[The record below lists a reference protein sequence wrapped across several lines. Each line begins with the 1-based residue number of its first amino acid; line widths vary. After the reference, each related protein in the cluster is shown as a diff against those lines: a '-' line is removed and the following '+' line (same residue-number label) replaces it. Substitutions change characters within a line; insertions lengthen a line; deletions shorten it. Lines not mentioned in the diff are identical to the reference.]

1 VFTDGSSHSPR
12 LVKPAITTM
21 RPSGAET
28 RRDCDTRRAVSTGS
42 PTPTSTPGPSAAEE
56 RTQETPASRRAG
68 LKLVLPILVI
78 LVILGGVTLLLVG
91 SGGTSKPAL
100 PGNAAAG
107 KTARFAGLTLNPVR
121 PAPPLDTLRNYNG
134 AGFDLSRERGK
145 AVFVTFLYAHCP
157 DVCPLIASDLHA
169 AYASMSPTMRGHV
182 AIVAVSVD
190 PHGDTAGTVAAFVRQ
205 HGLTGEASYLI
216 GSADQLVP
224 VWKAWNVGSE
234 QDTSRPELVNHSA
247 LIYGIGA
254 SGKLLTIYPA
264 NVTPGEIAHDAPM
277 LLAQ

>member
-1 VFTDGSSHSPR
+1 
-12 LVKPAITTM
+12 
-21 RPSGAET
+21 
-28 RRDCDTRRAVSTGS
+28 VSTGS
-42 PTPTSTPGPSAAEE
+42 PTTTPTPGTPPDPE
-56 RTQETPASRRAG
+56 TQTPETPGSQRTA
-68 LKLVLPILVI
+68 LKLALPILVI
-78 LVILGGVTLLLVG
+78 LVILCGVTLLLVG
-91 SGGTSKPAL
+91 GGTSKPAL

-169 AYASMSPTMRGHV
+169 AYSSMSPALRGHL

-216 GSADQLVP
+216 GSAGKLVP
-224 VWKAWNVGSE
+224 VWKAWNVGSQ

-264 NVTPGEIAHDAPM
+264 NVTPGEIAHDAP
-277 LLAQ
+277 LLLKS

>member
-1 VFTDGSSHSPR
+1 
-12 LVKPAITTM
+12 M
-21 RPSGAET
+21 
-28 RRDCDTRRAVSTGS
+28 STGS
-42 PTPTSTPGPSAAEE
+42 PITTPTPNTPPDPGEQTPGTPGSQ
-56 RTQETPASRRAG
+56 RTALRLA
-68 LKLVLPILVI
+68 LPILVI

-91 SGGTSKPAL
+91 GGTSRQAL

-107 KTARFAGLTLNPVR
+107 KTTSFAGLTLNPAR
-121 PAPPLDTLRNYNG
+121 PAPPLDKLRNYDG
-134 AGFDLSRERGK
+134 ARFDLASSRGK

-169 AYASMSPTMRGHV
+169 AYDSMGPALRDRITIV
-182 AIVAVSVD
+182 AISVD

-205 HGLTGEASYLI
+205 HGLSGQASYLI
-216 GSADQLVP
+216 GSASQLVP
-224 VWKAWNVGSE
+224 VWKAWNVGSQ

-264 NVTPGEIAHDAPM
+264 NVTPGEIAHDAPL
-277 LLAQ
+277 LLAS